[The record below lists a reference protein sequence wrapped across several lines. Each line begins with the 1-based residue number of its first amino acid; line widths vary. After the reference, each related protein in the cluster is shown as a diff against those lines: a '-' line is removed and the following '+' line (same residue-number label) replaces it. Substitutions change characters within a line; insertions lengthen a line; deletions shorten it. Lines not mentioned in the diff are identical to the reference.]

1 MTVLVIGASSRAIR
15 RLRQIAPS
23 GVEIVDEP
31 LAEPAWILVATTTQR
46 IEAIGSSRLAPYRVI
61 ETPEI
66 ASDLDAAT
74 ADALRQ
80 ALVKMAGIGGPRPR
94 MSSLGLAIAR
104 LVIGVRAKP
113 EPSARVDATLAEDP
127 ETRNTRSGVPR
138 PMPAGGRLD
147 ELLVASERKRAER
160 FVAQVV
166 RSDRRS

>member
-46 IEAIGSSRLAPYRVI
+46 IEAIGSSRLAPFRVI
-61 ETPEI
+61 EMPEI
-66 ASDLDAAT
+66 ASDLEATT

-80 ALVKMAGIGGPRPR
+80 ALVKMASIGASRPLTSSMGVAIVRSLIGGSVKTDPAH
-94 MSSLGLAIAR
+94 LH
-104 LVIGVRAKP
+104 
-113 EPSARVDATLAEDP
+113 ATLAEDP
-127 ETRNTRSGVPR
+127 EERNTRSGVSR
-138 PMPAGGRLD
+138 PMPAGARLD
-147 ELLVASERKRAER
+147 ETLAASERKRAER
-160 FVAQVV
+160 FVAQAV